1 MFEYAQVTTPGE
13 LVVALRELRM
23 KRRTLKRSVKAD
35 GRQRGH
41 LTHKE
46 RERILQKTGNR
57 CHLCGGQ
64 IDGAWQADHV
74 LALSGGG
81 RHATDNYLPAHA
93 LCNNYRWDYLP
104 DEFQFTL
111 KLGVWAR
118 TQIEHDTGI
127 GREIAEGFLKAEARR
142 VRRRKA

>member
-1 MFEYAQVTTPGE
+1 MVERSPVPTPGE
-13 LVVALRELRM
+13 LVVALRALRM
-23 KRRTLKRSVKAD
+23 KRRTLKRSLKAD
-35 GRQRGH
+35 GRRRGH
-41 LTHKE
+41 LTHTE

-64 IDGAWQADHV
+64 IEGAWQADHV

-81 RHATDNYLPAHA
+81 RHAVDNYLPAHP

-104 DEFQFTL
+104 DEFQFML

-127 GREIAEGFLKAEARR
+127 GREIADSFLKAEARR
-142 VRRRKA
+142 IRRRKT